1 MDKQAQDERIFNK
14 IIEVKDL
21 TEDLMKTMLQGSI
34 SAAHTPDEIET
45 NLEKLISKL
54 KGMGE
59 DHV

>member
-34 SAAHTPDEIET
+34 SAAHTPDEIEA
-45 NLEKLISKL
+45 NLEKLILKL

>member
-21 TEDLMKTMLQGSI
+21 TEDLMKTMLLGSI

>member
-14 IIEVKDL
+14 IIEVKKL
-21 TEDLMKTMLQGSI
+21 TEDLMQTMLRGSI
-34 SAAHTPDEIET
+34 STARTSDEIEA